1 MTYLNFPAYTEDIT
15 VASSLLADR
24 VSRIY
29 ESMLGRDPFDEDDI
43 RRFPGLISKVSKVQ
57 LIDRLGSEPNIIGTI
72 HVTTSHVIFKA
83 DDTAKEIWIANG
95 LIGLVERGPISALGS
110 PLTVRCKHFLT
121 LTFLISRDKDC
132 QDLFETLTR
141 CGRPVNISEVFAFDN
156 RERGVDHRIGE
167 MRRGW
172 DRFDWH
178 IEFARQGIGT
188 ADKQMWK
195 VTDFNV
201 KYQVMCIAVN
211 ISEVFA
217 FDNRER
223 GVDHRIG
230 EMRRGW
236 DRFDWHIE
244 FARQGIG
251 TADKQMWKVTDFNV
265 KYQFCDTYPEWICV
279 PAAANKQMLIG
290 SCKFRS
296 RARLPA
302 LTYWHRANAAA
313 IARCAQPLTGF
324 SARCVEDEQLMDL
337 IAKTNP
343 SCSTVFLIDTR
354 PKVNAMV
361 NKMQGKG
368 FEDVRNYANMRFH
381 FFDIENIHI
390 MRASLQ
396 KLLDACQR
404 ARTMSDY
411 LKQLEASGWLRHTRA
426 LLECGTFLADSVAK
440 GISCVVHC
448 SDGWDRTSQTVSIAQ
463 LLLDPFYRTIRGF
476 QILIEKDWLGFGH
489 KFDDR
494 CGHVG
499 ALNEEAAKEVSPI
512 FAQFLDAT
520 FQLMRQR
527 PRAFEFNERYLIE
540 IHEHAYSCQYGTFLG
555 NCDKDRKDLHLC
567 KRTQS
572 LWAYLDDR
580 HDDYLNPLYEA
591 NKYTIL
597 SGIDLHPST
606 IVVWTAMYNRF
617 DTGLLPRESTTDVTI
632 STLEHIGVLEAHM
645 AALQAKVAEL
655 KAASGKQAVP
665 CGAMVDSGHSSG
677 GSSAISSTTPQKPQS
692 CEALN
697 GLCASKE
704 TLARQDTQES
714 GIYDSSFAFSE
725 DNTPCPALRWQS
737 LRVAEECSSKS
748 CGAEFATRG
757 ERRLHC
763 YRCGKIHCRR
773 CITITSDERERI
785 CDSCAAANA

>member
-141 CGRPVNISEVFAFDN
+141 CGRPVFTSEYLL
-156 RERGVDHRIGE
+156 
-167 MRRGW
+167 
-172 DRFDWH
+172 
-178 IEFARQGIGT
+178 
-188 ADKQMWK
+188 DKNDSWL
-195 VTDFNV
+195 
-201 KYQVMCIAVN
+201 
-211 ISEVFA
+211 
-217 FDNRER
+217 
-223 GVDHRIG
+223 
-230 EMRRGW
+230 
-236 DRFDWHIE
+236 
-244 FARQGIG
+244 
-251 TADKQMWKVTDFNV
+251 
-265 KYQFCDTYPEWICV
+265 QFCDTYPEWICV

-692 CEALN
+692 CNSFDTGEALN

>member
-1 MTYLNFPAYTEDIT
+1 M
-15 VASSLLADR
+15 R
-24 VSRIY
+24 
-29 ESMLGRDPFDEDDI
+29 FDEI
-43 RRFPGLISKVSKVQ
+43 LTPKVSKVQ
-57 LIDRLGSEPNIIGTI
+57 LVDRLGSEPNIVGTI

-83 DDTAKEIWIANG
+83 DDSAKEIWIPNG
-95 LIGLVERGPISALGS
+95 LIGVVERGALSALGS

-121 LTFLISRDKDC
+121 LTFLISKDKDC

-141 CGRPVNISEVFAFDN
+141 CARPVNISEVFAFEN
-156 RERGVDHRIGE
+156 RERRIEHRVGE
-167 MRRGW
+167 VRRGW
-172 DRFDWH
+172 DRFDWD

-188 ADKQMWK
+188 ADKQLWR
-195 VTDFNV
+195 VTDFN
-201 KYQVMCIAVN
+201 I
-211 ISEVFA
+211 
-217 FDNRER
+217 R
-223 GVDHRIG
+223 
-230 EMRRGW
+230 
-236 DRFDWHIE
+236 
-244 FARQGIG
+244 
-251 TADKQMWKVTDFNV
+251 
-265 KYQFCDTYPEWICV
+265 YQFCDTYPEWICV
-279 PAAANKQMLIG
+279 PSAATKQILIG

-302 LTYWHRANAAA
+302 LTYWHRANAAC

-343 SCSTVFLIDTR
+343 SCPTVFLVDTR
-354 PKVNAMV
+354 PRVNAMV

-381 FFDIENIHI
+381 FFDIENIHV
-390 MRASLQ
+390 MRTSLQ

-404 ARTMSDY
+404 ARTTSEY
-411 LKQLEASGWLRHTRA
+411 LKQLEACGWLRHTRA
-426 LLECGTFLADSVAK
+426 LLECGAFLADSVSK

-494 CGHVG
+494 CGHIG
-499 ALNEEAAKEVSPI
+499 ALNEEAAKEISPI
-512 FAQFLDAT
+512 FTQFLDAT
-520 FQLMRQR
+520 YQLMRQR

-555 NCDKDRKDLHLC
+555 NCDKDRKDLHLS

-591 NKYTIL
+591 NKYTLL
-597 SGIDLHPST
+597 SNIDFHPSAV
-606 IVVWTAMYNRF
+606 VVWTAMYNRF

-645 AALQAKVAEL
+645 AALQARLAEL
-655 KAASGKQAVP
+655 KAALGKQAVC
-665 CGAMVDSGHSSG
+665 CGVMVDSGHSSNA
-677 GSSAISSTTPQKPQS
+677 SSAASSSVPQKPHS

-697 GLCASKE
+697 GLCTNKE
-704 TLARQDTQES
+704 ALPRQDTQES
-714 GIYDSSFAFSE
+714 GVYDSSFAFSE
-725 DNTPCPALRWQS
+725 DSTPCPALRWQS
-737 LRVAEECSSKS
+737 LRLAEECSSKN

-773 CITITSDERERI
+773 CITITPDERERI
-785 CDSCAAANA
+785 CNSCAAANA

>member
-1 MTYLNFPAYTEDIT
+1 M
-15 VASSLLADR
+15 R
-24 VSRIY
+24 
-29 ESMLGRDPFDEDDI
+29 FDEI
-43 RRFPGLISKVSKVQ
+43 LTPKVSKVQ
-57 LIDRLGSEPNIIGTI
+57 LIDRLGSEPNIVGTI

-83 DDTAKEIWIANG
+83 DDSAKEIWIPNG
-95 LIGLVERGPISALGS
+95 LIGVVERGALSALGS

-121 LTFLISRDKDC
+121 LTFLISKDKDC
-132 QDLFETLTR
+132 QDLFETLAR
-141 CGRPVNISEVFAFDN
+141 CARPVNISEVFAFEN
-156 RERGVDHRIGE
+156 RERRIEHRMGE
-167 MRRGW
+167 VRRGW
-172 DRFDWH
+172 DRFDWDV
-178 IEFARQGIGT
+178 EFARQGIGT
-188 ADKQMWK
+188 ADKQLWR
-195 VTDFNV
+195 VTDFN
-201 KYQVMCIAVN
+201 I
-211 ISEVFA
+211 
-217 FDNRER
+217 R
-223 GVDHRIG
+223 
-230 EMRRGW
+230 
-236 DRFDWHIE
+236 
-244 FARQGIG
+244 
-251 TADKQMWKVTDFNV
+251 
-265 KYQFCDTYPEWICV
+265 YQFCDTYPEWICV
-279 PAAANKQMLIG
+279 PSAATKQILIG

-302 LTYWHRANAAA
+302 LTYWHRANAAC

-343 SCSTVFLIDTR
+343 SCSTVFLVDTR
-354 PKVNAMV
+354 PRVNAMV

-390 MRASLQ
+390 MRTSLQ

-404 ARTMSDY
+404 ARTMTEY
-411 LKQLEASGWLRHTRA
+411 LKQLEACGWLRHTRA
-426 LLECGTFLADSVAK
+426 LLECGAFLADSVSK

-494 CGHVG
+494 CGHIG

-520 FQLMRQR
+520 YQLMRQR
-527 PRAFEFNERYLIE
+527 PRAFQFNERYLIE

-555 NCDKDRKDLHLC
+555 NCDKDRKDLHLS

-591 NKYTIL
+591 NKYTLL
-597 SGIDLHPST
+597 SNIDFHPSA

-645 AALQAKVAEL
+645 AALQARLAEL
-655 KAASGKQAVP
+655 KAALGKQAVC
-665 CGAMVDSGHSSG
+665 CGVMVDSGHSSST
-677 GSSAISSTTPQKPQS
+677 SSAASTSVPHKPHS

-697 GLCASKE
+697 GLCVNKE
-704 TLARQDTQES
+704 AIARQDTQES
-714 GIYDSSFAFSE
+714 GVYDSSFAFSE
-725 DNTPCPALRWQS
+725 DSTPCPALRWQS
-737 LRVAEECSSKS
+737 LRLAEECSSKN

-773 CITITSDERERI
+773 CITITPDER
-785 CDSCAAANA
+785 